1 MTTKE
6 KLLSILNDASKD
18 RFFVS
23 GEELARECNISR
35 AAVHKAVNSMRKQGY
50 LIEAVTNKGYR
61 INHEPDAIDGE
72 VVQKLIEDAGEEC
85 RVVAFNEIDSTNL
98 EAKRRSADRN
108 IDRVLF
114 IAGRQTAGKGRMG
127 RPFISPTNSGV
138 YFSLVYRPEGGI
150 KNPAFY
156 TAAAA
161 VAVSRAVKELYC
173 EECKI
178 KWVND
183 VFLNGKKI
191 CGILTEGISNFETG
205 TIDAAIVG
213 IGINVRNSGFSGE
226 LAEVA
231 GSIEEIMAAEG
242 KNIPDVSRNQIAAS
256 VISSLLK
263 IYSSY
268 SKDKKLEA
276 KVAMDEYRQRS
287 LLTGL
292 TVTVNP
298 VAGTE
303 GKTYQAKVLG
313 VTDEAE
319 LIVETKDG
327 NIKNLFSGEV
337 SLKSS
342 CFASSFC
349 K

>member
-6 KLLSILNDASKD
+6 ELLLILNAGSNNKS
-18 RFFVS
+18 FVS
-23 GEELARECNISR
+23 GEELAQRCKITR
-35 AAVHKAVNSMRKQGY
+35 AAVHKAVDSLRKQGY

-61 INHEPDAIDGE
+61 IEHEPDAIDAKT
-72 VVQKLIEDAGEEC
+72 VQNLIEDSGEKC
-85 RVVAFNEIDSTNL
+85 SVIAFDEIDSTNL
-98 EAKRRSADRN
+98 EAKRRSADKD

-114 IAGRQTAGKGRMG
+114 IAGRQTAGRGRMG
-127 RPFISPTNSGV
+127 RPFVSPPNSGV
-138 YFSLVYRPEGGI
+138 YFSLIYRPAGGVR
-150 KNPAFY
+150 NPAFY

-161 VAVSRAVKELYC
+161 VAVSRAVKELYD

-191 CGILTEGISNFETG
+191 CGILTEGVSNFETG
-205 TIDAAIVG
+205 AIDAAIVG
-213 IGINVRNSGFSGE
+213 IGINVRNSGFKGE
-226 LAEVA
+226 LADVA
-231 GSIEEIMAAEG
+231 GSIEEIMEAE
-242 KNIPDVSRNQIAAS
+242 KKRIPNVSRNQIAAK
-256 VISSLLK
+256 VISNLLK
-263 IYSSY
+263 IYNSY
-268 SKDKKLEA
+268 SKDDKKE
-276 KVAMDEYRQRS
+276 VSSAMEEYRQRS

-298 VAGTE
+298 SAGTQ

-327 NIKNLFSGEV
+327 SIKNLFSGEV
-337 SLKSS
+337 SLRSS
-342 CFASSFC
+342 HFSSNF
-349 K
+349 